1 MGSAQPGRLP
11 GVPARG
17 APGEPARVVD
27 LRTAGGLSPLASL
40 PPPDLHPAR
49 VYLASLAPGSKRTMR
64 AALERIAE
72 LVSVGRADALTL
84 PWHEL
89 RYQHTAAIR
98 AALAEG
104 YAPATANKML
114 SAMRGVIKECW
125 RLGYIGAEERD
136 RACDLDPVRGRA
148 LPKGRTL
155 SSGERKALF
164 EWCAED
170 EKPARGARDAALLA
184 VLYVCGLRRG
194 EVPGLDLS
202 DFDPETGELRVR
214 HGKGAAQRIVY
225 ATGGAGE
232 AIEGWILHRGD
243 EPGPLFWPVLKNGR
257 PTKRRISD
265 QTVYDVLRR
274 LREATGSKGFSP
286 HDFRR
291 TFVSDLIDARGDI
304 SVAQQLAG
312 HASPETT
319 ARYDR
324 RGERAKKEAAEGLH
338 VPYRASRRT
347 PDRAAQG
354 TPEDG

>member
-1 MGSAQPGRLP
+1 MNADRLP
-11 GVPARG
+11 
-17 APGEPARVVD
+17 AP
-27 LRTAGGLSPLASL
+27 AGGTQNSALVAQVVELLPDGSGPLSPTSS
-40 PPPDLHPAR
+40 PPPLDLHPAR
-49 VYLASLAPGSKRTMR
+49 VYLASLSEGSRRTMR
-64 AALERIAE
+64 AALETVAE
-72 LVSVGRADALTL
+72 LVSAGRADALTL

-89 RYQHTAAIR
+89 RYQHTTAIR
-98 AALAEG
+98 AALAER
-104 YAPATANKML
+104 YAPATANKTL
-114 SAMRGVIKECW
+114 SALRGVIKGCW
-125 RLGYIGAEERD
+125 RLGYIDAEERD
-136 RACDLDPVRGRA
+136 RACDLAPVRGKT
-148 LPKGRTL
+148 LPKGRALTPR
-155 SSGERKALF
+155 ERKALF
-164 EWCAED
+164 DWCAED

-202 DFDPETGELRVR
+202 DFDRETGELKVR

-232 AIEGWILHRGD
+232 AIEGWIAHRGE
-243 EPGPLFWPVLKNGR
+243 EPGPLFWPVLKNGK
-257 PTKRRISD
+257 PVKRRISD
-265 QTVYDVLRR
+265 QTVYDVLKR

-338 VPYRASRRT
+338 VPYRAPRSD
-347 PDRAAQG
+347 PLG
-354 TPEDG
+354 G

>member
-1 MGSAQPGRLP
+1 MNSGRLP
-11 GVPARG
+11 ASAGGPKDG
-17 APGEPARVVD
+17 APVAEVVELLPAGSVP
-27 LRTAGGLSPLASL
+27 LSPTSS
-40 PPPDLHPAR
+40 PPPKDLHPAR
-49 VYLASLAPGSKRTMR
+49 VYLASLSEGSRRTMR
-64 AALERIAE
+64 AALENIAD
-72 LVSVGRADALTL
+72 LVSSGRADALTL
-84 PWHEL
+84 PWHEI

-98 AALAEG
+98 AALAEL
-104 YAPATANKML
+104 YAPATANKTL
-114 SAMRGVIKECW
+114 SALRGVIKECW

-136 RACDLDPVRGRA
+136 RACDLSPVRGKT
-148 LPKGRTL
+148 LPKGRALT
-155 SSGERKALF
+155 SGERKALF

-170 EKPARGARDAALLA
+170 EKRARGARDAALLA

-202 DFDPETGELRVR
+202 DFDPDTGELKVR
-214 HGKGAAQRIVY
+214 HGKGNNQRIVY

-232 AIEGWILHRGD
+232 AIQGWIAHRG
-243 EPGPLFWPVLKNGR
+243 EESGPLFWPVLKNDK

-274 LREATGSKGFSP
+274 LKEATGSKSFSP

-324 RGERAKKEAAEGLH
+324 RGEKAKKAAAEELH
-338 VPYRASRRT
+338 VPYRA
-347 PDRAAQG
+347 PDRAPRRGSAG
-354 TPEDG
+354 D

>member
-1 MGSAQPGRLP
+1 MSASGR
-11 GVPARG
+11 A
-17 APGEPARVVD
+17 GEVTELV
-27 LRTAGGLSPLASL
+27 LAGGPAPDPAFHNARALAPAT
-40 PPPDLHPAR
+40 PPRNDLHPAR
-49 VYLASLAPGSKRTMR
+49 VYLASLAPGSRRTMR
-64 AALERIAE
+64 TALENIAT
-72 LVSVGRADALTL
+72 LVSAGRADALTL

-98 AALAEG
+98 SALSER

-114 SAMRGVIKECW
+114 SALRGVIKECW
-125 RLGYIGAEERD
+125 RLGYIDAEHRD
-136 RACDLDPVRGRA
+136 RACDLPPVRGKT
-148 LPKGRTL
+148 LPKGRALTA
-155 SSGERKALF
+155 GERKALF
-164 EWCAED
+164 DWCAED

-202 DFDPETGELRVR
+202 DFDPDTGELRVR
-214 HGKGAAQRIVY
+214 HGKGNNQRVVY

-232 AIEGWILHRGD
+232 AIKGWISPRGE

-257 PTKRRISD
+257 PKRRRISD

-274 LREATGSKGFSP
+274 LRKATGSKEFSP

-291 TFVSDLIDARGDI
+291 TFVSDLIAARGDI

-324 RGERAKKEAAEGLH
+324 RGEEAKKEAAEGLH
-338 VPYRASRRT
+338 VPYRAPSGN
-347 PDRAAQG
+347 PDWVPWR
-354 TPEDG
+354 PSEDA